1 MKFANILMNMKIS
14 RGECTTMPFYRIIP
28 LIFMDSIRIE
38 FAVVLSACNS
48 EFPNYHF
55 AVIMLI

>member
-1 MKFANILMNMKIS
+1 VNVFMNMKIS
-14 RGECTTMPFYRIIP
+14 RGECTMMPFYRIIR
-28 LIFMDSIRIE
+28 LSFMDSSRIE

-48 EFPNYHF
+48 EFPNHHF